1 MTERSGFI
9 ENEKSGGA
17 GQSRA
22 VGLFLLKRFDEAAAV
37 YDELLKD
44 NPDSLTFW
52 INRELC
58 RLQTRAPDTAFFDAM
73 IRRVNDLPAQG
84 YLCLA
89 QILFDRGKNAEALV
103 FVNHALAK
111 DADNIDA
118 CLLKARLLDVTG
130 ENAELY
136 DFMRSIYP
144 RLKDDDRILCL
155 AAYYSALL
163 WNTRQAK
170 FLMKKAMKANR
181 PAVLQNDWLYSALIG
196 ADLNADI
203 IKCGTEALKAT
214 DKNSAVW
221 LALAN
226 AYTAASEYNIAA
238 AAYAAFAKLAPID
251 DELRLNWAGVETANR
266 NFDRAFD
273 LLNGVSEMTETVFVR
288 ICAVLTDMVAADET
302 PRAIEKA
309 QMWRKE
315 RKGDADVDYFCDA
328 LTGADRT
335 KPAPLSYVRL
345 AGDLSAPDMAARC
358 FDGEHCR
365 IGRVVEIA
373 LSALKTP
380 SGLSLD
386 ILDAGCRTGAA
397 AEALSAFTAPDGTLT
412 GVDISENMLDFAEQ
426 INLYDE
432 LVNVDFAAY
441 CSKNK
446 KKFDMVVCMDSLLYF
461 ADLTAV
467 FKSIARA
474 LKTGGGF
481 VFSVVPSEVAPCRLE
496 RNATFSHDAAF
507 VQSCLKFAGFSVVKS
522 FRENLFDSESRPET
536 RLIFAA
542 RKPD

>member
-226 AYTAASEYNIAA
+226 AYTVASEYNIAA

-273 LLNGVSEMTETVFVR
+273 LLNGVSEMTETVFAR

-358 FDGEHCR
+358 FDGERCR

-426 INLYDE
+426 TNLYDE

-496 RNATFSHDAAF
+496 RNATFSHDAGF

-536 RLIFAA
+536 RLIFAV